1 MVTKVIFLHNK
12 RITSSKMSEDK
23 DQERYKNK
31 SQGRCISHME
41 MLHVMLKYP
50 KIVNNLDFIKVSTI
64 P

>member
-1 MVTKVIFLHNK
+1 
-12 RITSSKMSEDK
+12 MSEDK

-31 SQGRCISHME
+31 SPGRCISHME
-41 MLHVMLKYP
+41 MLHVMLNYP

>member
-31 SQGRCISHME
+31 SPGRCISHME